1 VAVKEVTRV
10 SLTELLRY
18 AAARGGNVDLPSEAL
33 QALDVATKHSLAI
46 RKGWHL
52 TGRNNNLVFPPQVR
66 RSWWAWNLTR
76 SQRVDCDRN
85 SRCALLQPRRL
96 KGER

>member
-1 VAVKEVTRV
+1 V
-10 SLTELLRY
+10 SMTELLRY
-18 AAARGGNVDLPSEAL
+18 AAARGGNVDMPSEAL

-66 RSWWAWNLTR
+66 RSLWAWNSTR
-76 SQRVDCDRN
+76 FPSGSTVAKIR
-85 SRCALLQPRRL
+85 SALLLRPRRW